1 MTAITFAF
9 ILHNKVRLLVRSHFC
24 YLCIEGRN
32 IKKDE
37 FMKKSRILCLSLCM
51 VVLTACAYTQKGDE
65 MESKTTENKVYE
77 TENSMQQTETFTA
90 ESKVTDVMEDTAFQG
105 YEQFMMLGD
114 AELNRRFSMQDE
126 AEQKAKIDREQ
137 ANELEYADE
146 SQRKENSDRQPVR
159 NPEREKPK

>member
-1 MTAITFAF
+1 
-9 ILHNKVRLLVRSHFC
+9 
-24 YLCIEGRN
+24 
-32 IKKDE
+32 
-37 FMKKSRILCLSLCM
+37 MKKSRILCLSLCM

-126 AEQKAKIDREQ
+126 AEKKAKIDREEE
-137 ANELEYADE
+137 NELEYADE
-146 SQRKENSDRQPVR
+146 
-159 NPEREKPK
+159 